1 MRALDQQADYDNLQ
15 VLWCLTDEFIFP
27 PQREHKINQETEKNL
42 ISPWE
47 YNPQMQKSDN
57 LCENPPYSAQRE

>member
-1 MRALDQQADYDNLQ
+1 MRALDQQEYYDNLRALQ
-15 VLWCLTDEFIFP
+15 YLADEFIFP

-57 LCENPPYSAQRE
+57 LCENPSYSAQRE

>member
-15 VLWCLTDEFIFP
+15 VPRYLADEFIFP

-42 ISPWE
+42 ISPLE
-47 YNPQMQKSDN
+47 YSLQMQKSDN
-57 LCENPPYSAQRE
+57 LCENLSYSVQRE